1 MVAVRLLTNTVR
13 SLAHRGGYTSGL
25 GIGVLLTLRHLVIVE
40 SPAKAKKI
48 AEYLGPDY
56 VVEASIGHI
65 RDLPQRASEI
75 PAEYKKVAW
84 AKEGVDVEHGF
95 EPLYVVHPDKKRKI
109 AELKT
114 LLKGC
119 DELLLAT
126 DEDREGE
133 AIAWHLLEVLKPKV
147 PVKRMVFHEITPEAI
162 RAAVTQTRDVD
173 LHLVDAQ
180 ETRRILDRLFGYR
193 LSPVLWKKIKV
204 GLSAGRVQSVALRLV
219 VERERERM
227 AFTSSSWWNITATC
241 GAGFQARLLNI
252 DGKRLAVG
260 KDFDSKGALSEK
272 MSAETALLDEVGA
285 QALVASLAGKHFVVT
300 STEESPRI
308 EKPKAPFTTS
318 TLQQDAGRRLGWG
331 AQLTMRVAQRLY
343 ENGYITYMRT
353 DSPTL
358 SQTAI
363 NAAREA
369 ARSLYGAD
377 HVAESPRQYTGK
389 AKNAQEAHE
398 AIRPAGESFRTPG
411 EVASEISRDELAL
424 YDLIWKRTVASQMA
438 DARKLQMR
446 ADLETTTADGK
457 RLTFRASGT
466 VLKFA
471 GCLAAYEEARDENQ
485 DDEEARRLPPLT
497 KGEVV
502 DVETYAADGHETK
515 PPARYTEPSLVA
527 RLEELGIGRPSTFAA
542 TLQTIQDRGYVGKR
556 GRALV
561 PSFIGFAVCSLLE
574 EHFARLVDYDFTAEM
589 DADLDRIAAGDE
601 ERVAWLTK
609 FYFGQDGIP
618 GLDELTSD
626 ITNIDAREV
635 NSFAL
640 GEGVNVRVGKFGTFL
655 EQGEGD
661 ARRTTSVPDTLAPDE
676 LTLAKAKELFDRP
689 STERLLGVNPATGQ
703 QIFAKVGRFG
713 PYVTEVLPEDA
724 AKGDKPK
731 NASVFASMDV
741 ETIDLDTALT
751 LLALPRVVGQIDG
764 EDVIASNGPYGPY
777 IKRGSDTRSIASEEQ
792 ILTITLD
799 EAAATLAQPKIRGR
813 GAPKPPLKELG
824 VDPASGRN
832 VVVKD
837 GRFGAYVTDGESNAS
852 LRKTEV
858 LELLTLDRGLELLAE
873 RRAYDA
879 ENGGVKKKARSRKP
893 AAKKAVTKKTPAKKA
908 VARKPAK
915 KLAAKASA

>member
-1 MVAVRLLTNTVR
+1 MA
-13 SLAHRGGYTSGL
+13 
-25 GIGVLLTLRHLVIVE
+25 LRHLVIVE

-48 AEYLGPDY
+48 AEFLGPDY

-75 PAEYKKVAW
+75 PAEFKKVAW
-84 AKEGVDVEHGF
+84 AKEGVDIEHDF

-109 AELKT
+109 TELKA
-114 LLKGC
+114 LLKEC

-147 PVKRMVFHEITPEAI
+147 PVKRMVFHEITADAI
-162 RAAVTQTRDVD
+162 RAAASHTRDLD
-173 LHLVDAQ
+173 LRLVDAQ

-227 AFTSSSWWNITATC
+227 AFRSSQWWNVTATC
-241 GAGFQARLLNI
+241 GPGFQARLLTI

-260 KDFDSKGALSEK
+260 KDFDSKGALAARSEI
-272 MSAETALLDEVGA
+272 ELLDESTA
-285 QALVASLAGKHFVVT
+285 QALVESLTGKHFVVT
-300 STEESPRI
+300 SVEESPRI

-358 SQTAI
+358 SQSAI
-363 NAAREA
+363 AAAREA

-398 AIRPAGESFRTPG
+398 AIRPSGESFRTPG
-411 EVASEISRDELAL
+411 EVANEISRDELAL

-446 ADLETTTADGK
+446 ADLETTTTDGK
-457 RLTFRASGT
+457 KLIFRASGT

-471 GCLAAYEEARDENQ
+471 GCLAAYEEAQDDNQ

-502 DVETYAADGHETK
+502 DVESYLADGHETK

-561 PSFIGFAVCSLLE
+561 PSFIGFAVCNLLE
-574 EHFARLVDYDFTAEM
+574 EHFARLVDYDFTAGMES
-589 DADLDRIAAGDE
+589 DLDRIAAGEE

-609 FYFGQDGIP
+609 FYFGHDGIV
-618 GLDELTSD
+618 GLNDLTAD

-640 GEGVNVRVGKFGTFL
+640 GEGINVRVGKFGTFL
-655 EQGEGD
+655 EQGEGEE
-661 ARRTTSVPDTLAPDE
+661 RRTTSVPDTIAPDE
-676 LTLAKAKELFDRP
+676 LTLEKAKELFDRP
-689 STERLLGVNPATGQ
+689 SGERLLGVNPETGR

-724 AKGDKPK
+724 PKGAKPK

-741 ETIDLDTALT
+741 SAIDLDTALM
-751 LLALPRVVGQIDG
+751 LLTLPRTVGQLDG
-764 EDVIASNGPYGPY
+764 ADVIASNGPYGPY
-777 IKRGSDTRSIASEEQ
+777 IKREGDTRSISSEDQ

-799 EAAATLAQPKIRGR
+799 EAAAILALPKTRGR
-813 GAPKPPLKELG
+813 GAPKPPLKDLG
-824 VDPASGRN
+824 LDPATSRS

-837 GRFGAYVTDGESNAS
+837 GRFGAYVTDGETNAS
-852 LRKTEV
+852 LRKTDV
-858 LELLTLDRGLELLAE
+858 LELLTLERGLEMLAE

-879 ENGGVKKKARSRKP
+879 ENGGAKKPARGRKAPAKKG
-893 AAKKAVTKKTPAKKA
+893 AAKKATAKKSPAKKKSATKSA
-908 VARKPAK
+908 VKPAT
-915 KLAAKASA
+915 KASAPRG

>member
-1 MVAVRLLTNTVR
+1 M
-13 SLAHRGGYTSGL
+13 
-25 GIGVLLTLRHLVIVE
+25 E

-48 AEYLGPDY
+48 GEFLGPDY

-75 PAEYKKVAW
+75 PAEFKKIAW
-84 AKEGVDVEHGF
+84 AKEGVDIENHF
-95 EPLYVVHPDKKRKI
+95 EPLYVVHPDKKKKI
-109 AELKT
+109 AELKAI
-114 LLKGC
+114 LKGC

-133 AIAWHLLEVLKPKV
+133 AIAWHLLEVLRPKV

-162 RAAVTQTRDVD
+162 RAAASQTRDLD
-173 LHLVDAQ
+173 LRLVDAQ

-227 AFTSSSWWNITATC
+227 AFSSSQWWNLTATC
-241 GAGFQARLLNI
+241 GAGFQARLLAI
-252 DGKRLAVG
+252 EGKRLAVG

-272 MSAETALLDEVGA
+272 ARAEIELLDQTAAE
-285 QALVASLAGKHFVVT
+285 ALVASLAGKHFVVT
-300 STEESPRI
+300 SVDESPRI

-358 SQTAI
+358 SQSAI
-363 NAAREA
+363 NAARES
-369 ARSLYGAD
+369 ARALYGAD
-377 HVAESPRQYTGK
+377 HVADAPRQYTGK

-457 RLTFRASGT
+457 KLTFRASGT

-471 GCLAAYEEARDENQ
+471 GCLAAYEEARDDGQE
-485 DDEEARRLPPLT
+485 DEESRRLPPLT

-502 DVETYAADGHETK
+502 DVEGYTAEGHETK
-515 PPARYTEPSLVA
+515 PPARYNEPSLVA

-542 TLQTIQDRGYVGKR
+542 ILQTIQDRGYVAKR

-589 DADLDRIAAGDE
+589 EEDLDRIAAGEE

-609 FYFGQDGIP
+609 FYFGHDGVP
-618 GLDELTSD
+618 GLNELTSD

-640 GEGVNVRVGKFGTFL
+640 GEGVTVRVGKYGTFL

-661 ARRTTSVPDTLAPDE
+661 ERRTTSVPDTLAPDE
-676 LTLAKAKELFDRP
+676 LTLEKAKELFDRP
-689 STERLLGVNPATGQ
+689 SGERFLGVNPETGRE
-703 QIFAKVGRFG
+703 IFSKVGRFG
-713 PYVTEVLPEDA
+713 PYVTEVLPVDA
-724 AKGDKPK
+724 PKGAKPK

-741 ETIDLDTALT
+741 QTIELDTALM
-751 LLALPRVVGQIDG
+751 LLSLPRVIGEIDG
-764 EDVIASNGPYGPY
+764 EEVIASNGPYGPY
-777 IKRGSDTRSIASEEQ
+777 IKRGSDTRSISSEDQ
-792 ILTITLD
+792 ILTITVD
-799 EAAATLAQPKIRGR
+799 EARAILAQPKIRGR

-824 VDPASGRN
+824 LDPASGRN
-832 VVVKD
+832 VIVKD
-837 GRFGAYVTDGESNAS
+837 GRFGPYVTDGESNAS
-852 LRKTEV
+852 LRKSEV

-879 ENGGVKKKARSRKP
+879 ENGGVKKKARSRKAVAKKAP
-893 AAKKAVTKKTPAKKA
+893 AKKAAAKKAPPRKTAKKA
-908 VARKPAK
+908 TS
-915 KLAAKASA
+915 KASA

>member
-1 MVAVRLLTNTVR
+1 MGWANLTFEHWR
-13 SLAHRGGYTSGL
+13 GPLA
-25 GIGVLLTLRHLVIVE
+25 LRHLVIVE

-48 AEYLGPDY
+48 AEFLGPDY

-65 RDLPQRASEI
+65 RDLPQRASDI
-75 PAEYKKVAW
+75 PAEYKKVPW

-109 AELKT
+109 TELKA

-147 PVKRMVFHEITPEAI
+147 PVKRMVFHEITPAAI
-162 RAAVTQTRDVD
+162 RAAASQTRDLD
-173 LHLVDAQ
+173 LRLVDAQ

-227 AFTSSSWWNITATC
+227 LFTSSAWWNITATC

-252 DGKRLAVG
+252 DGKRLVVG

-272 MSAETALLDEVGA
+272 TRAETELLNSNSALT
-285 QALVASLAGKHFVVT
+285 LVESLTGKHFVVT
-300 STEESPRI
+300 SVDESPRI

-369 ARSLYGAD
+369 ARVLYGAD
-377 HVAESPRQYTGK
+377 HVADSPRQYTGK

-398 AIRPAGESFRTPG
+398 AIRPAGESFRSPG
-411 EVASEISRDELAL
+411 EVAGEISRDELAL

-446 ADLETTTADGK
+446 ADLETTTNDGK

-471 GCLAAYEEARDENQ
+471 GCLAAYEEATDDNQ
-485 DDEEARRLPPLT
+485 DDEDSRRLPPLT

-502 DVETYAADGHETK
+502 DVENYSADGHETK
-515 PPARYTEPSLVA
+515 PPSRYTEPSLVA

-561 PSFIGFAVCSLLE
+561 PSFIGFAVCNLLE
-574 EHFARLVDYDFTAEM
+574 EHFSRLVDYDFTAGMEE
-589 DADLDRIAAGDE
+589 DLDRIAAGDE

-609 FYFGQDGIP
+609 FYFGHDGIA
-618 GLDELTSD
+618 GLHELTAD

-635 NSFAL
+635 NSFSL
-640 GEGVNVRVGKFGTFL
+640 GEGITVRVGKFGTFL
-655 EQGEGD
+655 EQGDGD
-661 ARRTTSVPDTLAPDE
+661 ERRTTSVPDTLAPDE

-689 STERLLGVNPATGQ
+689 SGERLLGLNPATGR
-703 QIFAKVGRFG
+703 QIFSKVGRFG
-713 PYVTEVLPEDA
+713 PYVTEALGEDPP
-724 AKGDKPK
+724 KGAKPK

-741 ETIDLDTALT
+741 ETIALDTALM
-751 LLALPRVVGQIDG
+751 LLALPRTVGQISS

-777 IKRGSDTRSIASEEQ
+777 IKRGSDTRSISSEEQ
-792 ILTITLD
+792 ILTITIE
-799 EAAATLAQPKIRGR
+799 EAAAILAQPKIRGR

-879 ENGGVKKKARSRKP
+879 ENGG
-893 AAKKAVTKKTPAKKA
+893 AKKAPRTRKVAGKKSAAKRSPAKKSP
-908 VARKPAK
+908 ARKPVK
-915 KLAAKASA
+915 KVAAKAGAKRG

>member
-1 MVAVRLLTNTVR
+1 MGWVCLTFDDWR
-13 SLAHRGGYTSGL
+13 GPLA
-25 GIGVLLTLRHLVIVE
+25 LRHLVIVE

-48 AEYLGPDY
+48 AEFLGPDY

-65 RDLPQRASEI
+65 RDLPQRASDI
-75 PAEYKKVAW
+75 PAEFKKVPW

-109 AELKT
+109 TELKA

-162 RAAVTQTRDVD
+162 RAAASQTRDLD
-173 LHLVDAQ
+173 LRLVDAQ

-227 AFTSSSWWNITATC
+227 LFTSSAWWNITATC

-252 DGKRLAVG
+252 DGKRLVVG
-260 KDFDSKGALSEK
+260 KDFDSKGTLSEK
-272 MSAETALLDEVGA
+272 MRAETELLNQSSA
-285 QALVASLAGKHFVVT
+285 QTLVESLAGKHFVVT
-300 STEESPRI
+300 SVDESPRI

-363 NAAREA
+363 NAARES
-369 ARSLYGAD
+369 ARVLYGAD
-377 HVAESPRQYTGK
+377 HVADSPRQYTGK

-411 EVASEISRDELAL
+411 EVAREISRDELAL

-446 ADLETTTADGK
+446 ADLETTTDDGK

-471 GCLAAYEEARDENQ
+471 GCLAAYEEAKDDNQ
-485 DDEEARRLPPLT
+485 EDDDSRRLPPLT

-502 DVETYAADGHETK
+502 DVENYSADGHETK
-515 PPARYTEPSLVA
+515 PPSRYTEPSLVA

-561 PSFIGFAVCSLLE
+561 PSFIGFAVCNLLE
-574 EHFARLVDYDFTAEM
+574 EHFARLVDYDFTAGMEE
-589 DADLDRIAAGDE
+589 DLDRIAAGDE

-609 FYFGQDGIP
+609 FYFGHDGIA
-618 GLDELTSD
+618 GLHELTAD

-635 NSFAL
+635 NSFSL
-640 GEGVNVRVGKFGTFL
+640 GEGITVRVGKFGTFL
-655 EQGEGD
+655 EQGDGD
-661 ARRTTSVPDTLAPDE
+661 ERRTTSVPDTLAPDE

-689 STERLLGVNPATGQ
+689 SGERLLGLNPATGR
-703 QIFAKVGRFG
+703 QIFSKVGRFG
-713 PYVTEVLPEDA
+713 PYVTEALGEDPP
-724 AKGDKPK
+724 KGAKPK

-741 ETIDLDTALT
+741 ETIALDTALM
-751 LLALPRVVGQIDG
+751 LLALPRIVGQISS

-777 IKRGSDTRSIASEEQ
+777 IKRGSDTRSISSEEQ
-792 ILTITLD
+792 ILTITIE
-799 EAAATLAQPKIRGR
+799 EAAEILAQPKIRGR

-824 VDPASGRN
+824 VDPATGRN

-858 LELLTLDRGLELLAE
+858 LELLTLDRGLELLTE

-879 ENGGVKKKARSRKP
+879 ENGGAKKTPRTSKV
-893 AAKKAVTKKTPAKKA
+893 AAKKSAAKRSAAKKSA
-908 VARKPAK
+908 ARKPVK
-915 KLAAKASA
+915 KVAAKAGAKRG

>member
-1 MVAVRLLTNTVR
+1 MA
-13 SLAHRGGYTSGL
+13 
-25 GIGVLLTLRHLVIVE
+25 LRHLVIVE

-48 AEYLGPDY
+48 GEFLGPDY

-65 RDLPQRASEI
+65 RDLPQRASDI

-84 AKEGVDVEHGF
+84 AKEGVNVEHGF

-109 AELKT
+109 AELKA
-114 LLKGC
+114 LLKGS

-162 RAAVTQTRDVD
+162 RAAASQTRDLD
-173 LHLVDAQ
+173 LRLVDAQ

-227 AFTSSSWWNITATC
+227 AFASSQWWNITAVC
-241 GAGFQARLLNI
+241 GPGFQARLITI
-252 DGKRLAVG
+252 DDKRVAVG
-260 KDFDSKGALSEK
+260 KDFDSKGAISEK
-272 MSAETALLDEVGA
+272 VRGEIELLNEVAAE
-285 QALVASLAGKHFVVT
+285 ALVASLAGKHFVVT
-300 STEESPRI
+300 SVEESPRI

-363 NAAREA
+363 NAARES
-369 ARSLYGAD
+369 ARALYGAD
-377 HVAESPRQYTGK
+377 HVAEAPRQYTGK

-411 EVASEISRDELAL
+411 EVANEISRDELAL

-446 ADLETTTADGK
+446 ADLETTTDDGK
-457 RLTFRASGT
+457 RLSFRASGT

-471 GCLAAYEEARDENQ
+471 GCLAAYEEAHDENQ
-485 DDEEARRLPPLT
+485 EDEEARRLPPLV

-502 DVETYAADGHETK
+502 DVDNYSADGHETK

-589 DADLDRIAAGDE
+589 EEDLDRIAAGEE

-609 FYFGQDGIP
+609 FYFGHDGVA
-618 GLDELTSD
+618 GLNELTTD
-626 ITNIDAREV
+626 ITNIDARGV

-640 GEGVNVRVGKFGTFL
+640 GEGVTVRVGKYGTFL

-661 ARRTTSVPDTLAPDE
+661 ERRTTSVPDAMAPDE

-689 STERLLGVNPATGQ
+689 SGERLLGVNPANGRE
-703 QIFAKVGRFG
+703 IYSKVGRFG

-724 AKGDKPK
+724 PKGAKPK

-741 ETIDLDTALT
+741 GTITLETALM
-751 LLALPRVVGQIDG
+751 LLTLPRIVGEVDG
-764 EDVIASNGPYGPY
+764 EEVIASNGPYGPY
-777 IKRGSDTRSIASEEQ
+777 IKRGSDIRSISSEDQ

-799 EAAATLAQPKIRGR
+799 EALGILSQPKVRGR

-824 VDPASGRN
+824 LDPASGRN

-879 ENGGVKKKARSRKP
+879 ENGGVKKVRPRKAAARKV
-893 AAKKAVTKKTPAKKA
+893 AAKKTAVKKTAAKKTPVRKSVKKA
-908 VARKPAK
+908 ASKAGAKP
-915 KLAAKASA
+915 S

>member
-1 MVAVRLLTNTVR
+1 MA
-13 SLAHRGGYTSGL
+13 
-25 GIGVLLTLRHLVIVE
+25 LRHLVIVE

-48 AEYLGPDY
+48 GEYLGPDY
-56 VVEASIGHI
+56 IVEASIGHI

-84 AKEGVDVEHGF
+84 AKEGVDVDHGF

-109 AELKT
+109 AELKA
-114 LLKGC
+114 LLKES

-162 RAAVTQTRDVD
+162 RAAATQTRDLD
-173 LHLVDAQ
+173 TRLVDAQ

-227 AFTSSSWWNITATC
+227 AFTSSAWWNITASC
-241 GAGFQARLLNI
+241 GQGFPARLLTI
-252 DGKRLAVG
+252 EGKRLAVG
-260 KDFDSKGALSEK
+260 KDFDTKGALSEK
-272 MSAETALLDEVGA
+272 ARAEVQLLDQAAAE
-285 QALVASLAGKHFVVT
+285 ALVSSLAGKHFVVT
-300 STEESPRI
+300 SVEESPRT

-358 SQTAI
+358 SQSAI
-363 NAAREA
+363 NAARES
-369 ARSLYGAD
+369 ARALYGAD
-377 HVAESPRQYTGK
+377 HVADAPRLYTGK

-457 RLTFRASGT
+457 HLTFRASGT

-471 GCLAAYEEARDENQ
+471 GCLAAYEEAQDESQ
-485 DDEEARRLPPLT
+485 DDEDARRLPPLV

-502 DVETYAADGHETK
+502 DVDNYSADGHETK

-589 DADLDRIAAGDE
+589 EEDLDRIAAGE
-601 ERVAWLTK
+601 EDRVAWLTK
-609 FYFGQDGIP
+609 FYFGQNGVP
-618 GLDELTSD
+618 GLNELTAD

-640 GEGVNVRVGKFGTFL
+640 GEGVTVRVGKYGTFL

-676 LTLAKAKELFDRP
+676 LTLEKAKELFDRP
-689 STERLLGVNPATGQ
+689 SGERLLGTNPATGRE
-703 QIFAKVGRFG
+703 IYSKVGRFG

-724 AKGDKPK
+724 PKGAKPK

-741 ETIDLDTALT
+741 GTITLETALM
-751 LLALPRVVGQIDG
+751 LLALPRVVGEIDG
-764 EDVIASNGPYGPY
+764 EQVIASNGPYGPY
-777 IKRGSDTRSIASEEQ
+777 IKRGTDTRSISSEEQ
-792 ILTITLD
+792 ILTITID
-799 EAAATLAQPKIRGR
+799 EARAILAQPKIRGR

-852 LRKTEV
+852 LRKSEV

-879 ENGGVKKKARSRKP
+879 ENGGAKKKVRARKTV
-893 AAKKAVTKKTPAKKA
+893 AKKAPAKKTPVKKAPAKKA
-908 VARKPAK
+908 PAK
-915 KLAAKASA
+915 KAAKKVTAKVSG

>member
-1 MVAVRLLTNTVR
+1 
-13 SLAHRGGYTSGL
+13 LA
-25 GIGVLLTLRHLVIVE
+25 LRHLVIVE

-48 AEYLGPDY
+48 AEFLGPDY

-95 EPLYVVHPDKKRKI
+95 EPLYVLHPDKKRKI
-109 AELKT
+109 TELKA

-147 PVKRMVFHEITPEAI
+147 PVRRMVFHEITPEAI
-162 RAAVTQTRDVD
+162 RAAASQTRDLD
-173 LHLVDAQ
+173 LRLVDAQ

-227 AFTSSSWWNITATC
+227 AFTSSAWWNVTATC
-241 GAGFQARLLNI
+241 GPGFQARLLSI

-272 MSAETALLDEVGA
+272 TRAEIELLDEDAA
-285 QALVASLAGKHFVVT
+285 QAIVTSLIGKHFVVT
-300 STEESPRI
+300 SVDETPRI

-369 ARSLYGAD
+369 ARALYGAD
-377 HVAESPRQYTGK
+377 HVAASPRQYTGK

-411 EVASEISRDELAL
+411 EVAHEISRDELAL

-457 RLTFRASGT
+457 LLTFRASGT

-471 GCLAAYEEARDENQ
+471 GCLAAYEEARDDNQ
-485 DDEEARRLPPLT
+485 DDEESRRLPPLT

-502 DVETYAADGHETK
+502 DVDNYSADGHETK

-589 DADLDRIAAGDE
+589 EEDLDRIAAGDE

-609 FYFGQDGIP
+609 FYFGHDGVA
-618 GLDELTSD
+618 GLNELTAD

-640 GEGVNVRVGKFGTFL
+640 GEGVTVRVGKFGTFL

-689 STERLLGVNPATGQ
+689 SGERLLGVNPATGR

-713 PYVTEVLPEDA
+713 PYVTEALPEDA
-724 AKGDKPK
+724 PKSAKPK
-731 NASVFASMDV
+731 NGSVFASMNV
-741 ETIDLDTALT
+741 ETIDLDTALM
-751 LLALPRVVGQIDG
+751 LLALPRLVGQIDG
-764 EDVIASNGPYGPY
+764 QDVIASNGPYGPY
-777 IKRGSDTRSIASEEQ
+777 IKRGSDTRSISSEEQ
-792 ILTITLD
+792 ILTITRD
-799 EAAATLAQPKIRGR
+799 EAAAILAQPKIRGR

-824 VDPASGRN
+824 VDPASGRS

-879 ENGGVKKKARSRKP
+879 ENGGVKKTSRGRKVSV
-893 AAKKAVTKKTPAKKA
+893 KKAPAKKA
-908 VARKPAK
+908 ATKKSTARKPAK
-915 KLAAKASA
+915 KLTAKASAKRG

>member
-1 MVAVRLLTNTVR
+1 
-13 SLAHRGGYTSGL
+13 LA
-25 GIGVLLTLRHLVIVE
+25 LRHLVIVE

-48 AEYLGPDY
+48 AEFLGPDY

-65 RDLPQRASEI
+65 RDLPQRASDI

-84 AKEGVDVEHGF
+84 AKEGVNVEHGF

-109 AELKT
+109 TELKA

-162 RAAVTQTRDVD
+162 RAAASQTRDLD
-173 LHLVDAQ
+173 LRLVDAQ

-227 AFTSSSWWNITATC
+227 AFTSSEWWNVTATC

-260 KDFDSKGALSEK
+260 KDFDSKGALSERTR
-272 MSAETALLDEVGA
+272 AETELLNQIAA
-285 QALVASLAGKHFVVT
+285 QALVTSLTGKHFVVT
-300 STEESPRI
+300 SVDESPRI

-369 ARSLYGAD
+369 ARALYGAD
-377 HVAESPRQYTGK
+377 HVADSPRQYTGK

-398 AIRPAGESFRTPG
+398 AIRPAGESFRT
-411 EVASEISRDELAL
+411 SEISRDELAL

-446 ADLETTTADGK
+446 ADLETTTGDGK

-471 GCLAAYEEARDENQ
+471 GCLAAYEEAQDDNQ
-485 DDEEARRLPPLT
+485 EDEEARRLPPLT

-589 DADLDRIAAGDE
+589 EEDLDRIAAGEE

-609 FYFGQDGIP
+609 FYFGHNGIA
-618 GLDELTSD
+618 GLNELTTD

-640 GEGVNVRVGKFGTFL
+640 GEGITVRVGKFGTFL

-676 LTLAKAKELFDRP
+676 LTLVKAKELFDRP
-689 STERLLGVNPATGQ
+689 SGERLLGENSATGR
-703 QIFAKVGRFG
+703 QIFSKVGRFG
-713 PYVTEVLPEDA
+713 PYVTELLPEDA
-724 AKGDKPK
+724 PKGAKPK
-731 NASVFASMDV
+731 NASVFASMDAA
-741 ETIDLDTALT
+741 TIDLDTALM
-751 LLALPRVVGQIDG
+751 LLALPRIVGQIGG
-764 EDVIASNGPYGPY
+764 EEVIASNGPYGPY
-777 IKRGSDTRSIASEEQ
+777 IKRGSDTRSISSEEQ

-799 EAAATLAQPKIRGR
+799 EAAAILAQPKIRGR

-824 VDPASGRN
+824 VDPATGRN

-858 LELLTLDRGLELLAE
+858 LELLTLDRGLELLTE

-879 ENGGVKKKARSRKP
+879 ENGGAKKKPRGRKVS
-893 AAKKAVTKKTPAKKA
+893 AKKALPKRTPAKKA
-908 VARKPAK
+908 AARKPAK
-915 KLAAKASA
+915 KLTAKASAKRG

>member
-1 MVAVRLLTNTVR
+1 
-13 SLAHRGGYTSGL
+13 
-25 GIGVLLTLRHLVIVE
+25 VE

-48 AEYLGPDY
+48 GEFLGPDY

-84 AKEGVDVEHGF
+84 AKEGVDVENGF
-95 EPLYVVHPDKKRKI
+95 EPLYVVHPDKKKKI
-109 AELKT
+109 AELKA

-133 AIAWHLLEVLKPKV
+133 AIAWHLLEVLRPKV

-162 RAAVTQTRDVD
+162 RAAANQTRDLD
-173 LHLVDAQ
+173 LRLVDAQ

-227 AFTSSSWWNITATC
+227 AFTSSQWWNLTANC
-241 GAGFQARLLNI
+241 GPGFQARLLTVE
-252 DGKRLAVG
+252 GKRLAVG
-260 KDFDSKGALSEK
+260 KDFDSKGALPEK
-272 MSAETALLDEVGA
+272 SRAEIELLDQSAAE
-285 QALVASLAGKHFVVT
+285 ALVASLTGKHFVVT
-300 STEESPRI
+300 SVDESPRI

-358 SQTAI
+358 SQSAI
-363 NAAREA
+363 EAAREA
-369 ARSLYGAD
+369 ARAVYGAD
-377 HVAESPRQYTGK
+377 HVANAPRQYTGK

-411 EVASEISRDELAL
+411 EVANEISRDELAL

-457 RLTFRASGT
+457 KLTFRASGT

-471 GCLAAYEEARDENQ
+471 GCLAAYEEAKDENQ
-485 DDEEARRLPPLT
+485 EDDESRRLPPLV

-502 DVETYAADGHETK
+502 DVESYAADGHETK
-515 PPARYTEPSLVA
+515 PPSRYNEPSLVA

-542 TLQTIQDRGYVGKR
+542 ILQTIQDRGYVGKR

-589 DADLDRIAAGDE
+589 ESDLDRIAAGE
-601 ERVAWLTK
+601 EDRVAWLTK
-609 FYFGQDGIP
+609 FYFGHDDIA
-618 GLDELTSD
+618 GLNELTSD

-640 GEGVNVRVGKFGTFL
+640 GEGITVRVGKYGTFL
-655 EQGEGD
+655 EQGEGEE
-661 ARRTTSVPDTLAPDE
+661 RRTTSVPDTVAPDE
-676 LTLAKAKELFDRP
+676 LTLEKAKELFDRP
-689 STERLLGVNPATGQ
+689 SGERLLGVNPETGRE
-703 QIFAKVGRFG
+703 IFSKVGRFG
-713 PYVTEVLPEDA
+713 PYVTEVLPEDPP
-724 AKGDKPK
+724 KGAKPK

-741 ETIDLDTALT
+741 QTITLDTALM
-751 LLALPRVVGQIDG
+751 LLSLPRLVGEIDG
-764 EDVIASNGPYGPY
+764 QEVIASNGPYGPY
-777 IKRGSDTRSIASEEQ
+777 IKRGTDTRSISSEDQ
-792 ILTITLD
+792 ILTITVD
-799 EAAATLAQPKIRGR
+799 QAREILAQPKLRGR

-824 VDPASGRN
+824 LDPASGRN

-852 LRKTEV
+852 LRKSEV

-879 ENGGVKKKARSRKP
+879 ENGGVKKKARTRK
-893 AAKKAVTKKTPAKKA
+893 ATAKKAPARKAPAKKA
-908 VARKPAK
+908 TKKATKKAAVKVTAK
-915 KLAAKASA
+915 QG

>member
-1 MVAVRLLTNTVR
+1 MGRVYPRIKHWR
-13 SLAHRGGYTSGL
+13 
-25 GIGVLLTLRHLVIVE
+25 VLLALRHLVIVE

-48 AEYLGPDY
+48 GEFLGPDY

-75 PAEYKKVAW
+75 PAEYQKVAW

-95 EPLYVVHPDKKRKI
+95 EPLYVVQPDKKRKI
-109 AELKT
+109 SELKA

-162 RAAVTQTRDVD
+162 RAAAKQTRDLD
-173 LHLVDAQ
+173 LRLVDAQ

-227 AFTSSSWWNITATC
+227 AFTSSEWWNVTATC
-241 GAGFQARLLNI
+241 GAGFQARLLTI
-252 DGKRLAVG
+252 EGKRLAVG

-272 MSAETALLDEVGA
+272 MRAEIELLNQVGA
-285 QALVASLAGKHFVVT
+285 EALVASLVGKHFVVA
-300 STEESPRI
+300 SVEESPRI

-363 NAAREA
+363 NAARES
-369 ARSLYGAD
+369 ARALYGAD
-377 HVAESPRQYTGK
+377 HVANAPRQYTGK

-411 EVASEISRDELAL
+411 EVASELSRDELAL

-438 DARKLQMR
+438 DARKLQVR
-446 ADLETTTADGK
+446 ADLETETGDGK

-466 VLKFA
+466 VLTFA
-471 GCLAAYEEARDENQ
+471 GCLAAYEEAQ
-485 DDEEARRLPPLT
+485 DDKDDEDVRRLPPLA

-502 DVETYAADGHETK
+502 DVESYSADGHETK

-574 EHFARLVDYDFTAEM
+574 AHFARLVDYDFTAAMEE
-589 DADLDRIAAGDE
+589 DLDRIAAGDE

-609 FYFGQDGIP
+609 FYFGHDGIA
-618 GLDELTSD
+618 GLHELTTD

-640 GEGVNVRVGKFGTFL
+640 GEGVTVRVGKFGTFL

-661 ARRTTSVPDTLAPDE
+661 DRRTTSVPDTLAPDE

-689 STERLLGVNPATGQ
+689 SGERLIGVNPATGRE
-703 QIFAKVGRFG
+703 IYSKVGRFG

-724 AKGDKPK
+724 PKGAKPK

-741 ETIDLDTALT
+741 ESISLESALT
-751 LLALPRVVGQIDG
+751 LLALPRVVGSVDN
-764 EDVIASNGPYGPY
+764 EEVIASNGPFGPY
-777 IKRGSDTRSIASEEQ
+777 IKRGSDHRSISSEEQ

-799 EAAATLAQPKIRGR
+799 EALAILAQPKIRGR

-824 VDPASGRN
+824 VDLATGRS

-852 LRKTEV
+852 MRKGDV
-858 LELLTLDRGLELLAE
+858 LDLLTLDRGLELLAE

-879 ENGGVKKKARSRKP
+879 ENGGAKKTPHRRKAVAKKAPAKKAR
-893 AAKKAVTKKTPAKKA
+893 AKKAVKKSAKK
-908 VARKPAK
+908 VT
-915 KLAAKASA
+915 AKASA

>member
-1 MVAVRLLTNTVR
+1 
-13 SLAHRGGYTSGL
+13 LA
-25 GIGVLLTLRHLVIVE
+25 LRHLVIVE

-48 AEYLGPDY
+48 GEFLGPDY

-75 PAEYKKVAW
+75 PAEYKKVPW
-84 AKEGVDVEHGF
+84 AKEGVDVDHGF
-95 EPLYVVHPDKKRKI
+95 EPLYVVNADKKRKI
-109 AELKT
+109 SELKA

-147 PVKRMVFHEITPEAI
+147 PVKRMVFHEITREAI
-162 RAAVTQTRDVD
+162 RAAANETRDLD
-173 LHLVDAQ
+173 LRLVDAQ

-227 AFTSSSWWNITATC
+227 AFTSSEWWNVTATC
-241 GAGFQARLLNI
+241 GPGFQARLLSI
-252 DGKRLAVG
+252 DGKRIAVG
-260 KDFDSKGALSEK
+260 KDFDSAGQLSEK
-272 MSAETALLDEVGA
+272 MRKEIELLNQVGA
-285 QALVASLAGKHFVVT
+285 EALVASLAGKHFVV
-300 STEESPRI
+300 SSVEESPRI

-363 NAAREA
+363 NAARES
-369 ARSLYGAD
+369 ARALYGAD
-377 HVAESPRQYTGK
+377 HVASAPRQYTGK

-411 EVASEISRDELAL
+411 EVAGEISRDELAL

-438 DARKLQMR
+438 DARKLQVR
-446 ADLETTTADGK
+446 VDLETTTGDGK
-457 RLTFRASGT
+457 LLAFRASGT
-466 VLKFA
+466 VLTFA
-471 GCLAAYEEARDENQ
+471 GCLAAYEEAQ
-485 DDEEARRLPPLT
+485 DDKDDEDLRRLPPLSR
-497 KGEVV
+497 GEVV
-502 DVETYAADGHETK
+502 DVDSYSADGHETK

-574 EHFARLVDYDFTAEM
+574 AHFARLVDYDFTAGMEE
-589 DADLDRIAAGDE
+589 DLDRIAAGDE

-609 FYFGQDGIP
+609 FYFGHDGLP
-618 GLDELTSD
+618 GLHELTTD

-640 GEGVNVRVGKFGTFL
+640 GEGINVRVGKFGTFL
-655 EQGEGD
+655 EQGEGEE
-661 ARRTTSVPDTLAPDE
+661 RRTTSVPETLAPDE

-689 STERLLGVNPATGQ
+689 SGERLLGVNPETGRTV
-703 QIFAKVGRFG
+703 FSKVGRFG
-713 PYVTEVLPEDA
+713 PYVTEVLAEDA
-724 AKGDKPK
+724 VKGAKPK
-731 NASVFASMDV
+731 NASIFASMDV
-741 ETIDLDTALT
+741 ENISLETALT
-751 LLALPRVVGQIDG
+751 LLALPRVVGSTGSTGSD
-764 EDVIASNGPYGPY
+764 DVIASNGPFGPY
-777 IKRGSDTRSIASEEQ
+777 IKRGADTRSISSEEA

-799 EAAATLAQPKIRGR
+799 EALALLAQPKIRGR

-824 VDPASGRN
+824 IDPASGRN

-852 LRKTEV
+852 VRKGEI

-879 ENGGVKKKARSRKP
+879 ENGGAKKTPRRRP
-893 AAKKAVTKKTPAKKA
+893 ASPKKSSAKKATTKKAPAKKTA
-908 VARKPAK
+908 ARKGAK
-915 KLAAKASA
+915 KTVKKVAAEVSA